1 MSVCP
6 RCDVGGDM
14 AKTEERLHGTEEV
27 YSLTGTLIEAC
38 SCSVLCPCWIG
49 EDPDLGDCRAILAY
63 HVDDGRVG
71 GLDVSGP
78 SFVSLAYIPGTV
90 LAWNWE
96 IVALVDDNATDEQR
110 EALLAVFTGEKGGPM
125 ADFAQLIGK
134 VKGVE
139 SAPITHQV
147 VGGVGTIV
155 IPGIVESE
163 MEPYRSPA
171 GTVTTL
177 RDAIFSTHRRPP
189 GPAPPL
195 RDSIF
200 STVPGSPAWVSKA
213 TKHRVSFPKYGFEW
227 EFEGR
232 NA

>member
-1 MSVCP
+1 
-6 RCDVGGDM
+6 M
-14 AKTEERLHGTEEV
+14 AKAEEKVQGAGQV

-49 EDPDLGDCRAILAY
+49 EDPDLGDCRAIVAY
-63 HVDDGRVG
+63 HIDDGHVG
-71 GLDVSGP
+71 GLDVSGL
-78 SFVSLAYIPGTV
+78 SFVSLAYIPGNV
-90 LAWNWE
+90 LAGNWE

-110 EALLAVFTGEKGGPM
+110 EALLAVFTGEKGGPL

-139 SAPITHQV
+139 SVPIRHEV

-171 GTVTTL
+171 GTATT
-177 RDAIFSTHRRPP
+177 
-189 GPAPPL
+189 L

-213 TKHRVSFPKYGFEW
+213 TKHRVSFAKYGFEW

-232 NA
+232 NAIQADWKMEHVA